1 MVGAER
7 LKEKI
12 LEEARQQAR
21 ATVEKA
27 EKEAAVIIDG
37 AKKEAQDKKAEIIDK
52 ARLDAAD
59 REKRL
64 IAVAELDARKQ
75 RLQAKQ
81 EVLEQAFTKTLDK
94 LINLPADQYQEILLN
109 MVVDSVTA
117 GNEEII
123 VSEQDKQRLT
133 PDFIA
138 TINKKLKEKGIAANV
153 KLSNESRQIDGG
165 FILKMGAV
173 EANYSFGTIIRMQR
187 DAIEAEVVKVLF
199 A

>member
-12 LEEARQQAR
+12 MEEARQQAR
-21 ATVEKA
+21 ATVEQA
-27 EKEAAVIIDG
+27 EKEAADIIEG
-37 AKKEAQDKKAEIIDK
+37 ARKEAQNKKVDIIEK
-52 ARLDAAD
+52 SRIDAVD
-59 REKRL
+59 RQKRL

-81 EVLEQAFTKTLDK
+81 EVLEEAFAKALDK

-109 MVVDSVTA
+109 MIVDSVTV

-133 PDFIA
+133 PDFI
-138 TINKKLKEKGIAANV
+138 TTVNNKLKEKGIAADV
-153 KLSNESRQIDGG
+153 KLSDESRELNGG

-187 DAIEAEVVKVLF
+187 DAIESEVVKVLF